1 MTKQIKIE
9 ELIPFMKKG
18 WVACD
23 KDGIWCWYSKKPKKC
38 TVFWRKCFCHYSM
51 LNECFNIVPA
61 KDWKNS
67 LIKVDIIQNY
77 NYNYS
82 ACNCEICQI
91 GRKFPEVQYA
101 YYYAKYYFAKYVL
114 DVLKKQKVKFSFEKL
129 ADKTG
134 DYLNELGCVC
144 QDTLACG
151 EYMEE
156 MERDYPKLKNF
167 IKK

>member
-1 MTKQIKIE
+1 MEIINIKKIRKKAKITQKE
-9 ELIPFMKKG
+9 MAELLKITR
-18 WVACD
+18 AT
-23 KDGIWCWYSKKPKKC
+23 YLRYEKKPEKIPVGIYYK
-38 TVFWRKCFCHYSM
+38 
-51 LNECFNIVPA
+51 I
-61 KDWKNS
+61 
-67 LIKVDIIQNY
+67 VDIIQNY
-77 NYNYS
+77 HDNYS
-82 ACNCEICQI
+82 ICNCEICQV

-114 DVLKKQKVKFSFEKL
+114 DILKKQKVKYSFVKL

-156 MERDYPKLKNF
+156 MERDYPKLKKF